1 MSQMGHER
9 RALLET
15 AARRFPLYP
24 VSDQGNAAAQ
34 YVAKGQGTKS
44 LRSSPLVPWRFLDA
58 GELGLPSLLVAG
70 VRGRYRDCCQ
80 VEFLLFV
87 SRWHES
93 VLEVRRRG
101 QARALPRAPSGDGA

>member
-1 MSQMGHER
+1 MAAILSRQCRLWVHER
-9 RALLET
+9 RPLHQT

-58 GELGLPSLLVAG
+58 GELGLPSLLFAG
-70 VRGRYRDCCQ
+70 VQRPAQ
-80 VEFLLFV
+80 
-87 SRWHES
+87 
-93 VLEVRRRG
+93 
-101 QARALPRAPSGDGA
+101 